1 GIDAMPVGNIMAQV
15 ICSVANNL
23 HAKNIIKYA
32 DGLLDYIQ
40 NGMNHSAFIHV
51 RITRYAFPS
60 DTELELAKAKAFIN
74 KIRNPDIRLLLNFMC
89 MSVLED
95 VSYTRKDGQFLR
107 WDARSGRSTS
117 DRLQKG
123 SLLTLSDAISRKLHD
138 VIYDLPYL
146 KQAYHGSNP
155 NLITDSC
162 LVQLK
167 KFKNKAFD
175 TVITSPPYANRYDY
189 TRTYALEL
197 AYLGYDFNGFNNLR
211 QKMLTSTVENHSK
224 VDLLTS
230 VYGRSRRLTDAIKM
244 ADNSTLL
251 QNILKH
257 LKKEIKSLNNPNI
270 IRMVENYF
278 IEMALVIKEFERLVK
293 SGGNVFMVNDNVR
306 YNGKEIPTDII
317 LSDFAEHSGFVCESI
332 RILKRGKGNSSQQM
346 GAFGKKEMR
355 KCVYHWRKR

>member
-1 GIDAMPVGNIMAQV
+1 MLDPFSGIGTTPLVASGMGMNATGIDAMPVGNIMAQV
-15 ICSVANNL
+15 ICSAANNL

-155 NLITDSC
+155 NPITDSC

-175 TVITSPPYANRYDY
+175 TAITSQPA
-189 TRTYALEL
+189 
-197 AYLGYDFNGFNNLR
+197 
-211 QKMLTSTVENHSK
+211 
-224 VDLLTS
+224 
-230 VYGRSRRLTDAIKM
+230 
-244 ADNSTLL
+244 
-251 QNILKH
+251 KH
-257 LKKEIKSLNNPNI
+257 LSLI
-270 IRMVENYF
+270 HI
-278 IEMALVIKEFERLVK
+278 
-293 SGGNVFMVNDNVR
+293 
-306 YNGKEIPTDII
+306 
-317 LSDFAEHSGFVCESI
+317 
-332 RILKRGKGNSSQQM
+332 
-346 GAFGKKEMR
+346 
-355 KCVYHWRKR
+355 